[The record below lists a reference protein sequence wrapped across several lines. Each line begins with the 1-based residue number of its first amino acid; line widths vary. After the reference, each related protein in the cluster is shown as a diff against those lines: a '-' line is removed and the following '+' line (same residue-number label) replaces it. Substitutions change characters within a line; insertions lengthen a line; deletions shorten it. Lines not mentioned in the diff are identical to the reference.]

1 MSLEVHGKCD
11 EKFASVR
18 EAFANNLESGADV
31 GASFCATV
39 EGETV
44 IDLWG
49 GYKDKDKTL
58 AWEEDT
64 IVNVYSSTKT
74 MAALVMLML
83 ADRGEIDFYA
93 PVAKYWPEFA
103 QNGKEAVEVR
113 HIMSHSAGLSGLD
126 QPVTEAQVYDHDYIA
141 SLLAAQAPWWTPGSR
156 SGYHA
161 LTQGQLQGEI
171 VRRVTG
177 KTLGTF
183 FADEVAGPM
192 GADFFI
198 GVPPEKDAQ
207 VITII
212 PAAGAGAALA
222 SGEKGSIAHRTFA
235 SPAVDAN
242 WAGHEAWRRAEIPAA
257 NGHGNARSIAEIH
270 TILANGGE
278 ARHGAAKS
286 KRYLSE
292 AGVKTIFDVQ
302 TEGED
307 LVLAM
312 PVRFGMGF
320 GLNSEATPLSPNPN
334 TCFWGGWGGSLVVID
349 TDAHLSGAYVMNQ
362 MAGGLVGDLRGGM
375 LWAGFIERALG

>member
-1 MSLEVHGKCD
+1 MSTDVHGKCD
-11 EKFASVR
+11 EKFAPVR
-18 EAFANNLESGADV
+18 EVFEANLASGADI

-44 IDLWG
+44 IDIWG
-49 GYKDKDKTL
+49 GHKDKEKTA

-74 MAALVMLML
+74 MASLVMLML
-83 ADRGEIDFYA
+83 ADRGDIDFYEK
-93 PVAKYWPEFA
+93 VSKYWPEFA
-103 QNGKEAVEVR
+103 QNGKEGVEVR

-126 QPVTEAQVYDHDYIA
+126 VAVTEEQIYDREYIA
-141 SLLAAQAPWWTPGSR
+141 SLLAAQAPWWTPGSQ

-171 VRRVTG
+171 VQRVTG
-177 KTLGTF
+177 KTLGQF

-192 GADFFI
+192 EADFFI

-212 PAAGAGAALA
+212 PDPDAAVALAAG
-222 SGEKGSIAHRTFA
+222 EEGSIASRTFA
-235 SPAVDAN
+235 SPAVDAT
-242 WAGHEAWRRAEIPAA
+242 WAGNEAWRRAEIPAA

-270 TILANGGE
+270 TILANGGSS
-278 ARHGAAKS
+278 RG

-292 AGVKTIFDVQ
+292 EGVKTIFDVQ
-302 TEGED
+302 IEGDD
-307 LVLAM
+307 LVLQT

-320 GLNSEATPLSPNPN
+320 GLNSEVMPLSPNPN
-334 TCFWGGWGGSLVVID
+334 TCFWGGWGGSLVGID

-362 MAGGLVGDLRGGM
+362 MAGGLIGDVRGGT
-375 LWAGFIERALG
+375 LWGGFIAAALS

>member
-1 MSLEVHGKCD
+1 MTTDVHGECD
-11 EKFASVR
+11 DKFASVR
-18 EAFANNLESGADV
+18 EAFEASLASGADI

-44 IDLWG
+44 IDIWG
-49 GYKDKDKTL
+49 GYKDREKTA

-74 MAALVMLML
+74 MASLVMLML
-83 ADRGEIDFYA
+83 ADRGEIDFYEK
-93 PVAKYWPEFA
+93 VSKYWPEFA
-103 QNGKEAVEVR
+103 QNGKESVEVR

-126 QPVTEAQVYDHDYIA
+126 EPVTEAQLYDRDYIA
-141 SLLAAQAPWWTPGSR
+141 SLLAAQAPWWTPGSQ

-171 VRRVTG
+171 VQRVTG
-177 KTLGTF
+177 KTLGQF

-192 GADFFI
+192 EADFFI
-198 GVPPEKDAQ
+198 GVPPEKDGQ

-212 PAAGAGAALA
+212 PDPGASAALSA
-222 SGEKGSIAHRTFA
+222 GQEGSIAARTFA
-235 SPAVDAN
+235 SPAVDAT

-270 TILANGGE
+270 TILANGGA
-278 ARHGAAKS
+278 ARG

-302 TEGED
+302 TEGDD
-307 LVLAM
+307 LVLQT
-312 PVRFGMGF
+312 PVTFGMGF
-320 GLNSEATPLSPNPN
+320 GLNSEAMPLSPNPN

-362 MAGGLVGDLRGGM
+362 MAGGLIGDVRGAT
-375 LWAGFIERALG
+375 LWGGFVAAALG

>member
-1 MSLEVHGKCD
+1 MTTDVHGKCD

-18 EAFANNLESGADV
+18 EIFEANLTSGADI

-44 IDLWG
+44 IDIWG
-49 GYKDKDKTL
+49 GHKDKEKTA

-74 MAALVMLML
+74 MASLVMLML
-83 ADRGEIDFYA
+83 ADRGDIDFYEK
-93 PVAKYWPEFA
+93 VSKYWPEFA
-103 QNGKEAVEVR
+103 QNGKESVEVR

-126 QPVTEAQVYDHDYIA
+126 EVVTEAQLYDRDYIA
-141 SLLAAQAPWWTPGSR
+141 SLLAAQTPWWEPGSQ

-171 VRRVTG
+171 VQRVTG
-177 KTLGTF
+177 KTLGQF

-198 GVPPEKDAQ
+198 GVPPEKDRQ

-212 PAAGAGAALA
+212 PDPEASDALAAG
-222 SGEKGSIAHRTFA
+222 EEGSIASRTFA
-235 SPAVDAN
+235 SPAVDAT

-270 TILANGGE
+270 TILANGGT
-278 ARHGAAKS
+278 ARG
-286 KRYLSE
+286 KRFLSE

-302 TEGED
+302 TEGDD
-307 LVLAM
+307 LVLQT
-312 PVRFGMGF
+312 PVTFGMGF
-320 GLNSEATPLSPNPN
+320 GLNSEAMPLSPNPN
-334 TCFWGGWGGSLVVID
+334 TCFWGGWGGSLVAID

-362 MAGGLVGDLRGGM
+362 MAGGLIGDVRGGT
-375 LWAGFIERALG
+375 LWGGFVAAALG